1 MGAKLKIILG
11 ILVIGTIA
19 AFFIFSGDN
28 NESDHLNGRYPGFIQ
43 QENGEQK
50 ILGRDE
56 AINDYWDEIKDYVDG
71 TETIDACSL
80 ESGNCYSLD
89 ADISSGIIEEIYFSN
104 GGYLYFSADINES
117 GNASDIDQD
126 GNNWDFTID
135 MDSSIIDDAIDEWAY
150 DNDYIIE

>member
-28 NESDHLNGRYPGFIQ
+28 NESDHLNGRYPGFIR

-104 GGYLYFSADINES
+104 GGYLYFSADIDES

>member
-28 NESDHLNGRYPGFIQ
+28 NESDHLNGRYPGFIR

>member
-28 NESDHLNGRYPGFIQ
+28 NESDHLNGRYPGFIR

-71 TETIDACSL
+71 TETIDVCSL